1 MIAAVEELEPLVGQR
16 AAHVA
21 TGTSRAT
28 SHRRRRPPEPRAAR
42 PRAAPASRLSD
53 AERGEILEVMGSDR
67 FIDTSPG
74 AVVATLMD
82 EGRYLAS
89 ERSVYRVLADAAGA
103 PVRERRRQLTHPAYT
118 RPELIATAP
127 NQVYTWDISKLRG
140 PVKHSYFLLYSIID
154 IFSRYTPGWMVA
166 DRESELLAERFIA
179 DTIMAQ
185 GIEPDQLILHADRG
199 PSMRSK
205 TVAQMLADLGVDKTH
220 SRPYTSTDNPYS
232 EAAFKTLKYR
242 PDYPNRFDDIA
253 HATSWAAGFFGWY
266 NNHHRH
272 SGICMLTPADVHY
285 GRATQRLAER
295 QRVMNA
301 AYHAHPE
308 RFSRP
313 PLIHALPA
321 AVYIN
326 PPAEDPATD
335 NTLTADKPT
344 DILTSRAREDDG

>member
-1 MIAAVEELEPLVGQR
+1 MIAATDELEPLVGQR
-16 AAHVA
+16 TAHAA
-21 TGTSRAT
+21 TGASRAT
-28 SHRRRRPPEPRAAR
+28 SHRRRRPPALRVPR
-42 PRAAPASRLSD
+42 PRAAPASRLSVV
-53 AERGEILEVMGSDR
+53 ERGEILEVMGSER
-67 FIDTSPG
+67 FLDTSPG

-89 ERSVYRVLADAAGA
+89 ERSVYRVLADAAGG
-103 PVRERRRQLTHPAYT
+103 PVRERRRQLTHPPYA

-140 PVKHSYFLLYSIID
+140 PVKHSYFLLYSIVD

-166 DRESELLAERFIA
+166 DRESDLLAERFIA

-185 GIEPDQLILHADRG
+185 GIDPGQLTVHADRG

-242 PDYPNRFDDIA
+242 PDYPNRFDDLA
-253 HATSWAAGFFGWY
+253 HATRWAQGFFGWY
-266 NNHHRH
+266 NNQHRH

-285 GRATQRLAER
+285 GRAAGRLAER
-295 QRVMNA
+295 QLVMND
-301 AYHAHPE
+301 AYQRHPE
-308 RFSRP
+308 RFARP
-313 PLIHALPA
+313 PLIHALPT

-326 PPAEDPATD
+326 PPAEEPMTD
-335 NTLTADKPT
+335 TALTTANPD
-344 DILTSRAREDDG
+344 